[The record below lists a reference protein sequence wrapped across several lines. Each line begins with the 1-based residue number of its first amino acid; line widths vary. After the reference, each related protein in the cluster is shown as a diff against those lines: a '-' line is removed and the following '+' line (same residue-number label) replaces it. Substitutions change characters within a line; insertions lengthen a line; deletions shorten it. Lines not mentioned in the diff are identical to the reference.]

1 MVGCRAGENRETVRQ
16 CPARNG
22 QFRLLDGL
30 GVRSVTGT
38 PETLA
43 AAARAASPAVRAS
56 EVHFALMPVMGA
68 EALVC
73 YRLDDGELARRHR
86 AGAGSLCSADVLELL
101 MGLPVGMPVP
111 VTSLTRRETAALKFA
126 PPGAVSVR
134 DGEVVRHAVAPVRV
148 ELAVVAGS
156 SWRHGLE
163 KAGRFAPF
171 CARAVALRRHP
182 RDLAEVALQAGFYG
196 VGVIV
201 IDDQSTEVLVPPA
214 PFRRY
219 RWTAAGWRF
228 LEEVYRAAG

>member
-1 MVGCRAGENRETVRQ
+1 VAGCRAGEDRDTIR
-16 CPARNG
+16 PRPPGGG
-22 QFRLLDGL
+22 QFRLAEAL
-30 GVRSVTGT
+30 GVQPMKGT

-56 EVHFALMPVMGA
+56 EVDFALLPVIGT

-73 YRLDDGELARRHR
+73 YRLDDGEAARRHR
-86 AGAGSLCSADVLELL
+86 AGAGNLCLADVLELL
-101 MGLPVGMPVP
+101 LGLPVGMPVP
-111 VTSLTRRETAALKFA
+111 VTSLTRRETAALKLA

-182 RDLAEVALQAGFYG
+182 RDLAEVELQAGFYG

-214 PFRRY
+214 PFRRC

-228 LEEVYRAAG
+228 LEEVYRAVG